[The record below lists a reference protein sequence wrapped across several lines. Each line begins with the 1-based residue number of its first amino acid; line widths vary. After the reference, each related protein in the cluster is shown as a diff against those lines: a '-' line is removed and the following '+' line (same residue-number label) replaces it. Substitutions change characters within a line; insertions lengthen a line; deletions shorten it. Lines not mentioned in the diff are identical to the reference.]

1 MLSKQFRISHY
12 IFNYD
17 MNGDEGDGDCKLEL
31 TLQFDDAE
39 IIRKSAVGRGANA

>member
-1 MLSKQFRISHY
+1 MPSGYFCKSTY
-12 IFNYD
+12 ILLYD

-39 IIRKSAVGRGANA
+39 VLRKSAVGRVE